1 MKNYMMLLLL
11 LVGVFSFS
19 GCSKYEEGSNFTIL
33 TKKMRL
39 TNTWKLTSN
48 MVNGIETFDGSYT
61 YILNMEKDG
70 SGYIEI
76 SNSLGTERTEGTW
89 ELSSDKEDL
98 ILKDDEGNTTTY
110 EIIQLK
116 ANDLKLSQET
126 TFMGY
131 PVAMISKF
139 TGN

>member
-1 MKNYMMLLLL
+1 MKNYMMLLLIL
-11 LVGVFSFS
+11 GGVFTFS
-19 GCSKYEEGSNFTIL
+19 GCSKYEEGSNFTLL

-39 TNTWKLTSN
+39 TNKWKLTSN

-76 SNSLGTERTEGTW
+76 STSLGTERTDGTW

>member
-1 MKNYMMLLLL
+1 MKKLAMFILLLG
-11 LVGVFSFS
+11 GVFAFS
-19 GCSKYEEGSNFTIL
+19 ACSKYEEGSNFTLL

-48 MVNGIETFDGSYT
+48 EVNGLETFDGSYT

-70 SGYIEI
+70 TGYIEL
-76 SNSLGTERTEGTW
+76 SNSFGTERTNGTW

-98 ILKDDEGNTTTY
+98 ILKDEEGNTTTY

-116 ANDLKLSQET
+116 MNDLKLSQAT
-126 TFMGY
+126 SFAGY
-131 PVAMISKF
+131 PVNMISTFK
-139 TGN
+139 GN

>member
-1 MKNYMMLLLL
+1 MMLLLIL
-11 LVGVFSFS
+11 GGVFTFS
-19 GCSKYEEGSNFTIL
+19 GCSKYEEGSNFTLL

-39 TNTWKLTSN
+39 TNKWKLTSN

-76 SNSLGTERTEGTW
+76 STALGTERTDGTW

-139 TGN
+139 TGK